1 MFTEL
6 DSVFG
11 FRLTVIKAG
20 RGCEFR
26 ENGRNQISKRRCIA
40 SFPNDRQ
47 SKDRHHESDGP
58 YTGEYDFGK
67 FASLMPHRA
76 AERVALRTYYGG
88 RP

>member
-20 RGCEFR
+20 RSCEFR
-26 ENGRNQISKRRCIA
+26 ENGRNQISKRRRVA
-40 SFPNDRQ
+40 GFPNDRQ
-47 SKDRHHESDGP
+47 SKDRCHESDGP
-58 YTGEYDFGK
+58 YAGEYDFGK
-67 FASLMPHRA
+67 FASLTPHRTV
-76 AERVALRTYYGG
+76 ERVALRTYYEG